1 MDFSCHSMYVSTA
14 VWMFS
19 QLLTHNEMSLLRYL
33 HSSGSA
39 SVVSIQGDFFA
50 VLAPVSNAVLSLFLG
65 GATVAHT
72 GRRHFL
78 LRLCLGDMEILRH
91 RQGADYPSLYIL
103 AFFLA
108 LSYVWQFG
116 KVCLGKGPTTIILV
130 NRSFSPSQFWA

>member
-1 MDFSCHSMYVSTA
+1 MYVSTA

-65 GATVAHT
+65 GVTVAHT

-116 KVCLGKGPTTIILV
+116 KGFLGEKVLLLLSWLTVL
-130 NRSFSPSQFWA
+130 FFPSQFWA